1 MKLSLYLSSVC
12 TVSFLKRFF
21 LFFVLGVSFLH
32 GVKPLHAAAD
42 TDHLPALCTR
52 GSLTAAPFAR
62 PTALVAAVPRVS
74 TVVPPPALPSRRS
87 AVVSSLPLLPEKHAP
102 VPFSEPVSEAPE
114 ESLTASVRRTADDGR
129 DEASS
134 CTGFS
139 TSSLSGAGSLMERSV
154 GVLMK
159 KLGVELLDPPVD
171 GGDVAHQRATS
182 VAYKAAIAAC
192 LGALDSMID
201 AVGIIDLQTELLIYC
216 NTPMQSIFGHLR
228 KDLMFRLICD
238 FLDLKEEQKG
248 PFLEGIRTVLHHGQS
263 QQAGTGAR
271 GIFRHT
277 SNVTGLLYDGLAS
290 HQIVWN
296 IRFQCLN

>member
-1 MKLSLYLSSVC
+1 M
-12 TVSFLKRFF
+12 
-21 LFFVLGVSFLH
+21 
-32 GVKPLHAAAD
+32 
-42 TDHLPALCTR
+42 
-52 GSLTAAPFAR
+52 
-62 PTALVAAVPRVS
+62 
-74 TVVPPPALPSRRS
+74 PPPALPSRRS

-201 AVGIIDLQTELLIYC
+201 AVGIIDLQTGLLIYC
-216 NTPMQSIFGHLR
+216 NTPM
-228 KDLMFRLICD
+228 
-238 FLDLKEEQKG
+238 
-248 PFLEGIRTVLHHGQS
+248 
-263 QQAGTGAR
+263 
-271 GIFRHT
+271 
-277 SNVTGLLYDGLAS
+277 
-290 HQIVWN
+290 
-296 IRFQCLN
+296 